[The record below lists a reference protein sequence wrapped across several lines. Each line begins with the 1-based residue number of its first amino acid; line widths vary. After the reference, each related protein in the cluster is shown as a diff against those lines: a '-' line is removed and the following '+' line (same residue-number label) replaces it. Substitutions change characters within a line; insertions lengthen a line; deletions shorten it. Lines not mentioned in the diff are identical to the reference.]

1 MNRRSAVRWLAIALT
16 TAAVTF
22 LLLFYA
28 RRVEAHESFMLGEH
42 DRIIAEN
49 PGCHAEC
56 RIQTPSVRTC
66 TIRDF
71 DCRAVC
77 MEVPECAG
85 AARKAPRVC
94 AIVKTRP

>member
-1 MNRRSAVRWLAIALT
+1 MRWLAIAFAA
-16 TAAVTF
+16 AAVAF
-22 LLLFYA
+22 LALRSA
-28 RRVEAHESFMLGEH
+28 RVEAHDSFMLGEH

-56 RIQTPSVRTC
+56 RIQTPSLRVC
-66 TIRDF
+66 TIQAF

-85 AARKAPRVC
+85 MAMKAPRVC
-94 AIVKTRP
+94 AVVKTRP